1 MPDQPQDSN
10 LGPPIHA
17 LSTMW
22 SQGRF
27 RRDGLDGDD
36 MDAFAE
42 TTARLGFPHI
52 EISYV
57 IPPDGVEAL
66 LGSNHVRV
74 SSVHSP
80 CPRIR
85 TADGRLSDAL
95 NLASIKDDERQLAV
109 ERAKV
114 TIDYACRAGAG
125 SVVVHLG
132 GIDTPMFEEERD
144 LRRRYD
150 AGEREGQRVEELRR
164 RAIARRP
171 EGVESFFP
179 QARRSLAE
187 IAEYAAARS
196 VAIGLE
202 NRFHYHEFPG
212 IDEMHELLAEYPAHV
227 AGFWLDVGHAEVL
240 DRLGLIPKHRWLNE
254 LAGRCIGAHVH
265 DVDGLAD
272 HRAPGHGTADWEHI
286 AQKLPRR
293 VPRIFEINQ
302 KTPEEHVAAAIPFLR
317 QCGVLPQP

>member
-1 MPDQPQDSN
+1 
-10 LGPPIHA
+10 
-17 LSTMW
+17 MW

-27 RRDGLDGDD
+27 RRDGREGDD
-36 MDAFAE
+36 MAAFAE

-57 IPPDGVEAL
+57 IPPEGVETL

-80 CPRIR
+80 CPRVR
-85 TADGRLSDAL
+85 TPDGRLSDAL
-95 NLASIKDDERQLAV
+95 NLASRKEDERTLAV

-114 TIDYACRAGAG
+114 TIDYAARAGARY
-125 SVVVHLG
+125 VVVHLG
-132 GIDTPMFEEERD
+132 GIDTPMFEEERE
-144 LRRRYD
+144 LRRLYD
-150 AGEREGQRVEELRR
+150 SGEREGERVEGLRR

-171 EGVESFFP
+171 EGMKSFFP
-179 QARRSLAE
+179 EARRSLAE
-187 IAEYAAARS
+187 ISEHASANG

-212 IDEMHELLAEYPAHV
+212 IDEMHELLAEYPAALV
-227 AGFWLDVGHAEVL
+227 GFWLDVGHAEVL
-240 DRLGLIPKHRWLNE
+240 DRLGLIPNHRWLNE
-254 LAGRCIGAHVH
+254 LASRCIGAHVH

-272 HRAPGHGTADWEHI
+272 HRAPGHGTADWEHV
-286 AQKLPRR
+286 AQKLPPH

-302 KTPEEHVAAAIPFLR
+302 KTPEEQVAAAIPFLR
-317 QCGVLPQP
+317 QRGVLPP